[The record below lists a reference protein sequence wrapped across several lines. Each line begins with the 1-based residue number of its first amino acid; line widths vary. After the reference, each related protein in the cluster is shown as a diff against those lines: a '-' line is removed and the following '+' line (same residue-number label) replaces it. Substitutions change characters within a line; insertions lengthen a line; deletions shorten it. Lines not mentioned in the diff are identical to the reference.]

1 MYPCWYVYS
10 VSETA
15 GSDERRHTLS
25 LEDDGHDKPVNSEN
39 TSHDNGYNRLE
50 DQLGLQ
56 HAHARDANTTLGRSV
71 GSAEIY
77 SCG

>member
-1 MYPCWYVYS
+1 M
-10 VSETA
+10 SETT
-15 GSDERRHTLS
+15 GRSDERRFTLS
-25 LEDDGHDKPVNSEN
+25 LEDDGHNQAVDAQN
-39 TSHDNGYNRLE
+39 TSYDNRHDRLE
-50 DQLGLQ
+50 DQLRLQ